1 MLFQYVITTLIC
13 PGVFTCN
20 FLSFST
26 FVLFSF
32 LFPFLSFLSLH
43 SSDTLFKQSMPN
55 VLSKLALSHWSA
67 MAPMLKQW
75 ASAYLKHRDTI
86 RRVLLLLFVV
96 RSFLSI
102 RKSIHLFKKE
112 TNKPTKPRLDTT
124 TPVTDENKKKR
135 KVEVC
140 KKEW

>member
-1 MLFQYVITTLIC
+1 
-13 PGVFTCN
+13 
-20 FLSFST
+20 
-26 FVLFSF
+26 
-32 LFPFLSFLSLH
+32 
-43 SSDTLFKQSMPN
+43 
-55 VLSKLALSHWSA
+55 

-75 ASAYLKHRDTI
+75 ASLYLKHRDTI

-102 RKSIHLFKKE
+102 RKSIRLFKKE

-124 TPVTDENKKKR
+124 TPAPDEKKKR

-140 KKEW
+140 RGRMTRKSIHAKSPP

>member
-1 MLFQYVITTLIC
+1 
-13 PGVFTCN
+13 
-20 FLSFST
+20 
-26 FVLFSF
+26 
-32 LFPFLSFLSLH
+32 
-43 SSDTLFKQSMPN
+43 
-55 VLSKLALSHWSA
+55 